1 MNFHG
6 RPAYPIGFFATITI
20 VIIAVSTTFLLWDL
34 RVRELSHTR
43 LAAIGITK
51 IFVEQTERSF
61 ESADLVLRGV
71 QDRLQSSFGNQFSLD
86 SLQVHLMLGT
96 RVLGMRQMDAL
107 YLVDANGYIVN
118 SSIELPPQKIHVA
131 NREYYKTFLG
141 KQDLG
146 LFIGIPTRNSTTKE
160 WTLNIARKI
169 TDPDGHFRGVIVGAI
184 DIAHFEDIYKLLKLD
199 YPRPVS
205 LYRIDGT
212 LIASFPHRENMI
224 GEKPPELR
232 SNELMLSSS
241 EIVFAKHAKGVG
253 GQEEFTLGRVPK
265 FPLIVSV
272 VNDEDEA
279 LASWRETA
287 VPIVFGS
294 ILMSIFIIIAAG
306 LLIREAMR
314 QQKLADA
321 LGAAHNRYQHT
332 IESVMDAIIAVDE
345 SHNII
350 LFNPSAERMFGVES
364 EDILGK
370 PLLSLLPQRFR
381 DAHNGHVQ
389 SFTHSNE
396 NSRTMG
402 GPQLGI
408 VGVRSDGTEF
418 PIESTISQVV
428 IDGKRQLTAV
438 LRDVTERRRAENEL
452 REMNHQ
458 LRGLSAALEDI
469 REQER
474 ARIARELHDDLGQQL
489 TGLKLELSW
498 LGNRIK
504 DGRMPP
510 NERIEEMRQQLDA
523 AIASV
528 RRISTELRPII
539 LDDLGFEE
547 AVNWLIK
554 EFIKRTGIHVVAS
567 LEAGEYVKNTDL
579 ATAMFR
585 IVQESL
591 TNIAR
596 YAQANRVDVLLTMS
610 ERVLILTITDDGIG
624 MDGELNVGGFG
635 LVSMR
640 ERARALGGH
649 FSIVSGNPNGV
660 TIRVEFPLNLP
671 IFTETAV

>member
-6 RPAYPIGFFATITI
+6 RPAYPIGFFTSITI
-20 VIIAVSTTFLLWDL
+20 IIIAVSTTFLLWDL
-34 RVRELSHTR
+34 RIRELNHTR

-71 QDRLQSSFGNQFSLD
+71 QDRLQSSFGNQFPLD

-118 SSIELPPQKIHVA
+118 SSIEQPSQKIHVA

-146 LFIGIPTRNSTTKE
+146 LFISTPTRNPTTKE

-169 TDPDGHFRGVIVGAI
+169 TDTNGNFRGVIVGAI
-184 DIAHFEDIYKLLKLD
+184 DIAHFEDIYKLLRLD

-212 LIASFPHRENMI
+212 LIASFPHRENLI
-224 GEKPPELR
+224 GEKPPELKPE
-232 SNELMLSSS
+232 ELLLNST
-241 EIVFAKHAKGVG
+241 EIMFAKHAKGVG

-265 FPLIVSV
+265 FPLVVSV
-272 VNDEDEA
+272 VNDQDEA

-287 VPIVFGS
+287 VPIVFGA
-294 ILMSIFIIIAAG
+294 ILMSVFIIIAAAM
-306 LLIREAMR
+306 LIREAMR
-314 QQKLADA
+314 QQRLADA
-321 LGAAHNRYQHT
+321 LGAAQNRYQHT

-345 SHNII
+345 SQKII
-350 LFNPSAERMFGVES
+350 LFNPSAERMFGVRS

-381 DAHNGHVQ
+381 DAHNAHVHG
-389 SFTHSNE
+389 FTHSNV
-396 NSRTMG
+396 NSKTMG
-402 GPQLGI
+402 GPQIGI

-418 PIESTISQVV
+418 PIESTISQAV
-428 IDGKRQLTAV
+428 IEGKRQLTAV
-438 LRDVTERRRAENEL
+438 LRDVTDRRRAENEL
-452 REMNHQ
+452 REMNRQ
-458 LRGLSAALEDI
+458 LRGLSASLEGI

-474 ARIARELHDDLGQQL
+474 TRIARELHDDLGQQL

-539 LDDLGFEE
+539 LDDLGFAE
-547 AVNWLIK
+547 AVNWLVK
-554 EFIKRTGIHVVAS
+554 EFIKRTGIHVVVS
-567 LEAGEYVKNTDL
+567 LEAEECVKNTDL

-596 YAQANRVDVLLTMS
+596 YAQAKRVDVVLTKTAQA
-610 ERVLILTITDDGIG
+610 LALTIADDGVG
-624 MDGELNVGGFG
+624 MGSELPAGGFG

-640 ERARALGGH
+640 ERARSLGGE
-649 FSIVSGNPNGV
+649 FSIVSGSPNGV

-671 IFTETAV
+671 IFTEAAI